1 VKDDY
6 AQLLH
11 RTPPPSAAEVKGWVG
26 SGLDLLT
33 INILFAGSAEFQ
45 RNG

>member
-1 VKDDY
+1 VGDDY

-11 RTPPPSAAEVKGWVG
+11 RTPSGAEVSAWVS

-33 INILFAGSAEFQ
+33 IDALIAASPEYQ
-45 RNG
+45 QNG